1 MTGQT
6 ANSQQ
11 TNKPIYKMNNKE
23 IRWKQR
29 FVNFKKA
36 FLRLKS
42 AINRV
47 DELDD
52 LAKEGMVQR
61 FEYTYELAW
70 KTIKDFI
77 ESKGEAEKYQKDVL
91 KKAFQLDI
99 IDNGEIWLEML
110 SKRNLMA
117 HTYNETTFKEVVT
130 DIITKFYPEIEKLI
144 LFFDKE
150 NAK

>member
-1 MTGQT
+1 MDQ
-6 ANSQQ
+6 
-11 TNKPIYKMNNKE
+11 KE

-36 FLRLKS
+36 FIKLKA
-42 AINRV
+42 AIDKF

-70 KTIKDFI
+70 KTQKDFI
-77 ESKGEAEKYQKDVL
+77 ESKGEPEKYQKDVL
-91 KKAFQLDI
+91 KKAFQLEI
-99 IDNGEIWLEML
+99 IDNGEIWLDML

-130 DIITKFYPEIEKLI
+130 DIITKYYPEIEKLVT
-144 LFFDKE
+144 FFDKE
-150 NAK
+150 NEQ

>member
-1 MTGQT
+1 M
-6 ANSQQ
+6 
-11 TNKPIYKMNNKE
+11 TNKE
-23 IRWKQR
+23 TRWKQR

-36 FLRLKS
+36 FIQLKS
-42 AINRV
+42 AI
-47 DELDD
+47 DKFDKLDD

-130 DIITKFYPEIEKLI
+130 GIVKKYYPEIEQLVI
-144 LFFDKE
+144 FFDKE
-150 NAK
+150 NE

>member
-1 MTGQT
+1 M
-6 ANSQQ
+6 
-11 TNKPIYKMNNKE
+11 TNKE
-23 IRWKQR
+23 TRWKQR

-36 FLRLKS
+36 FIQLKS
-42 AINRV
+42 AINKF
-47 DELDD
+47 DKLDD

-99 IDNGEIWLEML
+99 IDDGEIWLEML

-117 HTYNETTFKEVVT
+117 HTYNETIFKEVVT
-130 DIITKFYPEIEKLI
+130 DIVKKFYPEIEKLI

-150 NAK
+150 NE

>member
-1 MTGQT
+1 
-6 ANSQQ
+6 
-11 TNKPIYKMNNKE
+11 MNNKE

-36 FLRLKS
+36 FLQLKS

>member
-1 MTGQT
+1 MT
-6 ANSQQ
+6 
-11 TNKPIYKMNNKE
+11 NKE

-36 FLRLKS
+36 FLQLKS
-42 AINRV
+42 AIDRF

-70 KTIKDFI
+70 KTQKDFI

-99 IDNGEIWLEML
+99 INNGEVWLEML

-130 DIITKFYPEIEKLI
+130 DIVTKYYPEIEKLVI
-144 LFFDKE
+144 FFNKE
-150 NAK
+150 NEQ

>member
-1 MTGQT
+1 
-6 ANSQQ
+6 
-11 TNKPIYKMNNKE
+11 MNNKE

-36 FLRLKS
+36 FLQLKS

-99 IDNGEIWLEML
+99 IDNVEIWLEML

-117 HTYNETTFKEVVT
+117 HTYNESTFKEVVT